1 MGVPSGV
8 ITRGWKILQLHGG
21 VAGKIIELDGG
32 LKKMLGLTT
41 GGRTSWCPQTLLS
54 WFIARLS
61 YGLWQISLVNGV

>member
-21 VAGKIIELDGG
+21 VAWENHRTRWWIE
-32 LKKMLGLTT
+32 KKKLGLTT
-41 GGRTSWCPQTLLS
+41 GGRTSWPQTLLS

-61 YGLWQISLVNGV
+61 YGLWQISLDNGV